1 MPTPKTSLAS
11 VAPAR
16 TVIQPAPQVPYSV
29 LSVVRAASMDA
40 ELFSDGQAAREQKAS
55 QIIANSVVQPTG
67 GMLRGGT
74 FLPVGREARSLTSAG
89 FLATSLNSL
98 HQALRPALRLND
110 LGAQLLDLSGNREV
124 LAAGVP
130 AAAGGGFATEN
141 GDAVESIATISG
153 CSLAAADAFTR
164 MTVSRRLLRSPA
176 AEATL
181 LDLTRRT
188 LAATIERGVLAGTG
202 ADGQPLGLLTA
213 PALQQKIQAGAV
225 LTLTEAAE
233 AVEQVLLADGD
244 LESTAFLMAAA
255 DFSPLVANVF
265 AGQTNIVPD
274 APSAYNLAG
283 RPVHFSKFIPSGR
296 WICADWSQLTIG
308 YWGPP
313 ELIVDKVTLSA
324 RGTTAVTLWQT
335 VASGVANRET
345 FVIGKAA

>member
-1 MPTPKTSLAS
+1 
-11 VAPAR
+11 
-16 TVIQPAPQVPYSV
+16 
-29 LSVVRAASMDA
+29 MDA
-40 ELFSDGQAAREQKAS
+40 ELHVEGQARREQELS
-55 QIIANSVVQPTG
+55 QAIAMNVIQPLNGT
-67 GMLRGGT
+67 MRGGVY
-74 FLPVGREARSLTSAG
+74 LPVGSAARGITSSDFMATSLTS
-89 FLATSLNSL
+89 L
-98 HQALRPALRLND
+98 HNALRPALRLND
-110 LGAQLLDLSGNREV
+110 LGAEMVDLTGSREA
-124 LAAGVP
+124 LAAGIP
-130 AAAGGGFATEN
+130 AAAGGGYAPAD
-141 GDAVESIATISG
+141 GDALETTATLSG